1 MFLNPQVEAIDWV
14 ADTPVSTA
22 SFEMSIVTVKRI
34 KTYARNTTGQARF
47 SALATMSKEK
57 DLLMELKR
65 TVKLYNRALEFFLR
79 KERRMD
85 FMFK

>member
-1 MFLNPQVEAIDWV
+1 MAEVEEMDRV

-34 KTYARNTTGQARF
+34 KIYARSTTRQARF

-57 DLLMELKR
+57 DLWMELNH
-65 TVKLYNRALEFFLR
+65 TVKLYNRALEVFLS

-85 FMFK
+85 FMLK